1 MLFDVVSREGKPLCA
16 MGTCAL
22 CEKTK
27 PLHALELWRGQGQ
40 KLVLCDLCTEVF
52 EGVVGDRSEAA

>member
-1 MLFDVVSREGKPLCA
+1 MVFDVVSREGKPLCA

-27 PLHALELWRGQGQ
+27 PLHRLEVWKGPEQRVVVCELCFDALEEILGA
-40 KLVLCDLCTEVF
+40 K
-52 EGVVGDRSEAA
+52 EAA